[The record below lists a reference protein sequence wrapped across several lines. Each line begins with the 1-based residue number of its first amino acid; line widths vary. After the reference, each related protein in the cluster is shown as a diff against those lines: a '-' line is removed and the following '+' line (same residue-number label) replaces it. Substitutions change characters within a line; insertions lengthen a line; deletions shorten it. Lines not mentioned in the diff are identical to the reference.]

1 MLTANRYFMKRE
13 FPDRPILGVGGIV
26 IHGDSVLLVRRG
38 NPPLKGQWTLPG
50 GMVELGE
57 KVQAAVRREV
67 REETGLQVKP
77 ISLALVF
84 ERILRQGGR
93 VQYHYTVLDYLC
105 QLRGGQLKPGSDVTD
120 ARWVRNRD
128 LEGYRVRRPAIKA
141 ISEAFLKYKVTL

>member
-57 KVQAAVRREV
+57 KVQTAVRREV
-67 REETGLQVKP
+67 REETGLRVTP
-77 ISLALVF
+77 LGLVTVF

-105 QLRGGQLKPGSDVTD
+105 QLRGGQLKPGSDVTE
-120 ARWVRNRD
+120 ACWVRSKD
-128 LEGYRVRRPAIKA
+128 LEGYRLQRPALQA
-141 ISEAFLKYKVTL
+141 ILRAMKPSKTI